1 MILAES
7 LKFLSSLG
15 VERALITCDEEN
27 IASRKVILNNG
38 GIQDISYNREDGNI
52 TNRFWIDMSD

>member
-1 MILAES
+1 VILAES